1 MRLGERWHGCTD
13 FAPAGEVPDVGKAD
27 ALRGFDGLHGA
38 VATFEKDALVVGG
51 AAGGGAFVEQRET
64 VARGAQAG
72 VTLDESVLAQA
83 EMAGE
88 RGDLGGAHFHLPR
101 PAAAGG
107 AALAGVVDGGGHGP
121 TMAVKRRAGKAGN
134 RCALT
139 GPGAAANV
147 PALMKF
153 IRPFGTVILTT
164 AALTTGHAVD
174 FVKEVQPIL
183 EFNCVRC
190 HNPKATDFEKGDTDL
205 DLSSFKTATEDSKT
219 IVAGDAAK
227 SKLYTTTVLADDAK
241 KLMPPKNRV
250 TGALE
255 RLAKAETE
263 ILKNWINEGA
273 KWPEGVTLTAR
284 KKEEKGVDE
293 GEVSARVHAR
303 IVETAKAQSAGEMKE
318 YAVMIPGTEVSFTM
332 LPIAGGKFKMGS
344 PDGEKGRKPDEGPPR
359 EVEIAPFWMEKCEV
373 TWSEFELFMYPA
385 EEKKARELKKLP
397 AELNALTDA
406 ITHPTQ
412 PYVEMSFGMGKDGY
426 PAISMTQHAAN
437 KYCQWLSAKTGHFY
451 RLPTEAEWE
460 YAARAGTRTAYFWG
474 DDAAPMNEYAWSGKN
489 SDFKYQKVGKKKPN
503 PWGLHD
509 ILGNVL
515 EWTLDQYDPEF
526 HKNSPAANPWNK
538 ATKPYPHVARG
549 GSWDDDE
556 PAALR
561 AAARRA
567 SNKGWKVQDPQLPK
581 SIWYHTDAQFLGFRV
596 VRPLQTPTA
605 EEAHA
610 YWNSGVEKDNPL
622 LKKAE

>member
-1 MRLGERWHGCTD
+1 M
-13 FAPAGEVPDVGKAD
+13 
-27 ALRGFDGLHGA
+27 
-38 VATFEKDALVVGG
+38 
-51 AAGGGAFVEQRET
+51 
-64 VARGAQAG
+64 
-72 VTLDESVLAQA
+72 
-83 EMAGE
+83 
-88 RGDLGGAHFHLPR
+88 
-101 PAAAGG
+101 
-107 AALAGVVDGGGHGP
+107 
-121 TMAVKRRAGKAGN
+121 GKAGN
-134 RCALT
+134 RHKLT
-139 GPGAAANV
+139 ARLGAANV
-147 PALMKF
+147 RTFMKA
-153 IRPFGTVILTT
+153 IRPLCTVIFAT
-164 AALTTGHAVD
+164 AALTTVRAAD
-174 FVKEVQPIL
+174 FVKDVQPIL

-190 HNPKATDFEKGDTDL
+190 HNPRGTDYEKGDTEL
-205 DLSSFKTATEDSKT
+205 DLSTFKTATDDAGT
-219 IVAGDAAK
+219 IVVGNAEK
-227 SKLYTTTVLADDAK
+227 SKLYKTTVLADDAK
-241 KLMPPKNRV
+241 KLMPPKNKV

-255 RLAKAETE
+255 RLTKEETE
-263 ILKNWINEGA
+263 ILKTWINEGA
-273 KWPEGVTLTAR
+273 KWPEGVTLIGR
-284 KKEEKGVDE
+284 KKEAAGVDE
-293 GEVSARVHAR
+293 KTLATQVHAR
-303 IVETAKAQSAGEMKE
+303 IVETTKEKELGEMKE
-318 YAVMIPGTEVSFTM
+318 YTAVIPGTEVSFTM

-344 PDGEKGRKPDEGPPR
+344 PDGEKGRKPDEGPQH

-373 TWSEFELFMYPA
+373 TWSEFELFMYPN

-460 YAARAGTRTAYFWG
+460 YAARAGTTTAYFWG
-474 DDAAPMNEYAWSGKN
+474 DDAAPMNEYAWSGRN

-503 PWGLHD
+503 PWGLYD
-509 ILGNVL
+509 ILGNVV
-515 EWTLDQYDPEF
+515 EWTLDQYDPEYY
-526 HKNSPAANPWNK
+526 KNSPASNPWNK

-561 AAARRA
+561 SAARRA
-567 SNKGWKVQDPQLPK
+567 SDKDWKVLDPQLPK
-581 SIWYHTDAQFLGFRV
+581 SIWYHTNAQFLGFRV
-596 VRPLQTPTA
+596 VRPLKTPTA